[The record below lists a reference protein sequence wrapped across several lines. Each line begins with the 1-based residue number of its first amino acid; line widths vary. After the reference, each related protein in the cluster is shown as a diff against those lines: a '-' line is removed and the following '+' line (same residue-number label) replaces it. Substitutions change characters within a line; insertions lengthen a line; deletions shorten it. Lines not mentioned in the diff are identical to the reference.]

1 MSVMRSDKDSV
12 AVFTKI
18 VEVLDAISMN
28 KMVNVSQLSKHLN
41 LPRTTVHRL
50 LTNLV
55 AHDVLTKDHQPGV
68 RLIMWARQALKTSG
82 LREASVPV
90 LQRLVDTY
98 KETASIYVR
107 VGSHRICLERR
118 ESPEMLRHTVVVGEP
133 LPLHKGSGGRILL
146 AWLDEELRSE
156 LWQEAIAHYNP
167 GTHPLQPNW
176 EAVVQQG
183 WTVSTG
189 ERDALLGSVSAPVFY
204 GNQDEVIG
212 ALCVSGPLN
221 RIMAL
226 QVESLGMELQ
236 VGATEITQRMGGLT
250 SLLD

>member
-1 MSVMRSDKDSV
+1 MRSDKDSV

-28 KMVNVSQLSKHLN
+28 RMANVSQLSKQLN

-50 LTNLV
+50 LTSLV
-55 AHDVLTKDHQPGV
+55 AHDVLTKDYQPGA

-90 LQRLVDTY
+90 LERLVERY
-98 KETASIYVR
+98 RETASIYVR
-107 VGSHRICLERR
+107 VGGHRICLERR
-118 ESPEMLRHTVVVGEP
+118 ESSEMLRHTVVVGEP
-133 LPLHKGSGGRILL
+133 LPLHKGSGGRTLL

-156 LWQEAIAHYNP
+156 LWQEAIAHYDP
-167 GTHPLQPNW
+167 GTNPKEPDW
-176 EAVVQQG
+176 KAVQQQG

-189 ERDALLGSVSAPVFY
+189 ERDVLLGSVSVPIFY
-204 GNQDEVIG
+204 GSHDEVVG

-221 RIMAL
+221 RIL
-226 QVESLGMELQ
+226 NLHVETVGKELQ
-236 VGATEITQRMGGLT
+236 EAALEIAHRMGGLT
-250 SLLD
+250 SVLE